1 MTAVSP
7 PFPKSVIFTLTLKH
21 IPMAFLQKEKLF
33 SVKWFI
39 TYSLIVLGAFI
50 LAAGFVFFI
59 SPYKIIPGGVYGI
72 AIVLHHLTKGMF
84 DIFPN
89 GLPIGAT
96 GLILNIPLTVI
107 GIRILGPRFGMK
119 TIIGFILTSAFI
131 DMITWF
137 WGEKPL
143 VTDDALLSSIF
154 GGVLIGL
161 GLGLIFKSRATSG
174 GSDIIAMILAKYT
187 RLPLGQLMI
196 YVDSVIVLVGLAAF
210 GDWRIPLYSWIVI
223 FITGK
228 VIDVVIEGISY
239 DKTLFIISEK
249 HQEIRSKIIHDLNR
263 GGTLIEAKGMYNYAD
278 KTIIFTVVNRREL
291 AILEDYIHSV
301 DPAAF
306 LTVIN
311 ANEILGQGF
320 KSLQEKVAE

>member
-1 MTAVSP
+1 
-7 PFPKSVIFTLTLKH
+7 
-21 IPMAFLQKEKLF
+21 MAFLQKEKLF
-33 SVKWFI
+33 SGKWFL

-72 AIVLHHLTKGMF
+72 AIVIHHLTKGTF

-89 GLPIGAT
+89 GLPIGAM
-96 GLILNIPLTVI
+96 GLILNIPLTII

-119 TIIGFILTSAFI
+119 TILGFILTSAFI

-161 GLGLIFKSRATSG
+161 GLGLIFKSKATSG

-196 YVDSVIVLVGLAAF
+196 YVDSVIVLVGLVAF

-249 HQEIRSKIIHDLNR
+249 HQEIRSKIINDLNR
-263 GGTLIEAKGMYNYAD
+263 GGTLIQAKGMYNHAD

-301 DPAAF
+301 DPTAF